1 MLVTFR
7 TLAAPEVQMQNL
19 LDRLAGGEILVS
31 DGAMGSFLQSE
42 GLPAGAPPE
51 SWCLE
56 RPAVVRGVAEAYL
69 AAGSD
74 MVLTNSFGGSPI
86 KLARH
91 GLGERAG
98 EVNRAAAMLARE
110 AAGSE
115 RLVAG
120 SVGPTGRILRDEGGD
135 ADPEELYEAFC
146 VQVAGLAEGGADA
159 ICVETMSSLPEALAA
174 VRAAKEQTTLPVF
187 CTFSFAPGRRGFRT
201 MMGVTPELAAREAT
215 AAGADVIGTNCGNGI
230 ENMIEIVR
238 QMRAAVADRPV
249 LAQANAGMP
258 ELLDG
263 STVYPETPGFMSS
276 RIGAMIAA
284 GANIVGGC
292 CGTTP
297 LHISAIAAAARAR

>member
-1 MLVTFR
+1 MS
-7 TLAAPEVQMQNL
+7 TLLE
-19 LDRLAGGEILVS
+19 RLAGGRVLVS

-42 GLPAGAPPE
+42 GLPAGASPE

-56 RPAVVRGVAEAYL
+56 RPTVVRGVAEAYL

-74 MVLTNSFGGSPI
+74 MVLTNSFGGSPL

-91 GLGERAG
+91 GLAERAG
-98 EVNRAAAMLARE
+98 ELNRVAAMLARE

-115 RLVAG
+115 GLVAG

-135 ADPEELYEAFC
+135 TDPAALYEAFS
-146 VQVAGLAEGGADA
+146 VQVAGLAEGGVDA

-174 VRAAKEQTTLPVF
+174 VRAAKDHTALPVF
-187 CTFSFAPGRRGFRT
+187 CTFSFALGRRGFRT
-201 MMGVTPELAAREAT
+201 MMGVAPELAAREAA

-238 QMRAAVADRPV
+238 QMRVAVPDRPI

-263 STVYPETPGFMSS
+263 STVYPETPEFMSS
-276 RIGAMIAA
+276 RVGELIAA

-297 LHISAIAAAARAR
+297 RHISAIAAAARAR